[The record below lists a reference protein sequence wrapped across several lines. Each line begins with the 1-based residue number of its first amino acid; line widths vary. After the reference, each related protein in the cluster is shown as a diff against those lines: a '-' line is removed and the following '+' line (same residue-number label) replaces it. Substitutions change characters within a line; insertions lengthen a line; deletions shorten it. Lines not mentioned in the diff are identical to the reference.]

1 MPDYQQLQE
10 INRQYP
16 SLQITC
22 QSFHASK
29 GKETDYVIIM
39 GLTTGKHGFPSQ
51 KVIPPLVD
59 ALLPKGDDYEFAEER
74 RLFYVAL
81 TRAKH
86 RAYLLADMTDV
97 SDFVVELI
105 KNKYFVD
112 TDEFDASF
120 VQKLFEQ
127 ISSSSCKTGIL
138 KERR

>member
-1 MPDYQQLQE
+1 
-10 INRQYP
+10 
-16 SLQITC
+16 
-22 QSFHASK
+22 
-29 GKETDYVIIM
+29 
-39 GLTTGKHGFPSQ
+39 
-51 KVIPPLVD
+51 
-59 ALLPKGDDYEFAEER
+59 PKGDDYEFAEER

-127 ISSSSCKTGIL
+127 ISCNSCKTGVL
-138 KERR
+138 KERVSRYGKFLS